1 MQKEINQNE
10 RTSVSALLIDI
21 AKLVIPIAIAL
32 VLLSLIL

>member
-10 RTSVSALLIDI
+10 RTSVSSLLIDI